1 MFTMSDEYERKDAV
15 IGHDKGYIYP
25 SSLLYLVSGLFEELG
40 AEAFP
45 DAPILGMQRF
55 VGATWLNDAK
65 ETAAGQRIA
74 AFFGAPD
81 HGIAYSPAPGV
92 TTADTH
98 SGFCS
103 EPLTLAS
110 VREFM

>member
-1 MFTMSDEYERKDAV
+1 MSDEFERKDAV
-15 IGHDKGYIYP
+15 LGHDKGYIYP
-25 SSLLYLVSGLFEELG
+25 SSLLYLVSGLFEESG
-40 AEAFP
+40 GEAFP

-55 VGATWLNDAK
+55 VGATWLDDAK
-65 ETAAGQRIA
+65 ESPAGQRIA
-74 AFFGAPD
+74 AFFQAPD
-81 HGIAYSPAPGV
+81 HAITYSPAPGV

-110 VREFM
+110 VRKLM